1 MSKDR
6 VECPLCYRVSFEPQT
21 SIRSVSWSMDCACSD
36 AGRCAFHNYQ
46 PDDAPDRPS
55 DTELLARAKQYNES
69 EKEDFENLKKK
80 VEFYHSIMEE
90 VGTLRASLDD
100 ANWRLEGFVTASKMA
115 QELVAKRQRE
125 ETLKAAYYALKAALG
140 KGEHQKILGDVI
152 DKLRE
157 EVPLVTEEE
166 P

>member
-1 MSKDR
+1 MSRDR
-6 VECPLCYRVSFEPQT
+6 IECPLCYMVRFEPQT
-21 SIRSVSWSMDCACSD
+21 NVRSVSWSADCACSD
-36 AGRCAFHNYQ
+36 LGRCAYHNYD
-46 PDDAPDRPS
+46 PEDAPDRPS
-55 DTELLARAKQYNES
+55 NTELLARAERYNES
-69 EKEDFENLKKK
+69 LKQDFEELKKK
-80 VEFYHSIMEE
+80 FAFYDDLLERTQTMAS
-90 VGTLRASLDD
+90 SLDD
-100 ANWRLEGFVTASKMA
+100 ANRRLDGFVVASKMA
-115 QELVAKRQRE
+115 QHLVAKRQRE